1 MICVISI
8 IILLLVAGISIISFW
23 QTNSSFVQNDDK
35 NLDWGLIIAYSLLF
49 GSISAS
55 IFLIV
60 FIQLY
65 KVKQRKSMWHRDK
78 SGAAARAASTG
89 T

>member
-1 MICVISI
+1 MLSNTMICVISI

-23 QTNSSFVQNDDK
+23 QTNSSFVQNDNK

-60 FIQLY
+60 FIQVY
-65 KVKQRKSMWHRDK
+65 KVKQRKSINPYK
-78 SGAAARAASTG
+78 SKIFNK
-89 T
+89 